1 MPSIISGREKYPG
14 LERVE
19 GWGYHG
25 PDLKGFQPSL
35 GMFDGKILD

>member
-14 LERVE
+14 LKLKM
-19 GWGYHG
+19 GYHG
-25 PDLKGFQPSL
+25 PDLKDFQPSL